1 METRVVL
8 IGIGGASSA
17 GKSTLATQLCA
28 MIPGC
33 MILRQD
39 LSVQPIDE
47 TPMHPVANLRDLED
61 PPTAINWPAF
71 REAFKR
77 FRSNRPFD
85 DSHSKSS
92 DTSTPS
98 VNFSGKIANSSL
110 KEWRSRFK
118 RLQQEQMQRGIK
130 IEWRLVEGF
139 LLYYEPE
146 IMKSLDL
153 SIFLRSPGHVLQ
165 RRRQGRKYIHSDG
178 TIHIDPPEQWDLIS
192 YPAYIRG
199 HEHLFRDGNVET
211 GSPLEPL
218 NLVMLEGEGTERNM
232 TFEEFFVTAA
242 NAILQAPTYPPYF
255 SVISLMIDL

>member
-39 LSVQPIDE
+39 DFWTPIDE

-61 PPTAINWPAF
+61 PPTAIDWPAF

-98 VNFSGKIANSSL
+98 LNFSGKIANSSL

-199 HEHLFRDGNVET
+199 HKHLFRDGNVET

-255 SVISLMIDL
+255 SVISIMIDL